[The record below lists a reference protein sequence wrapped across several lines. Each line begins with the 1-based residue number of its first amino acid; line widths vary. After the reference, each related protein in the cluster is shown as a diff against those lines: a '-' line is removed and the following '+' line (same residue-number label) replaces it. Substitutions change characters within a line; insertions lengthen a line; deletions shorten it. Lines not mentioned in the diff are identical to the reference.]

1 LIQEEHLGNLAVLY
15 ALVTLTF
22 GIFIGFITYKVWR
35 SKHKGKVDFMFQNTE
50 GIVLDAISDSKYGFV
65 LIGGEYWKAKSVKST
80 LRKAKW

>member
-1 LIQEEHLGNLAVLY
+1 
-15 ALVTLTF
+15 
-22 GIFIGFITYKVWR
+22 
-35 SKHKGKVDFMFQNTE
+35 MFQNTE